1 MPTIQDVWT
10 DVDEYLAG
18 QLLPSDPILDDVVRT
33 SIEARLP
40 QIQVSP
46 VLGRFLNL
54 QARIQGAKR
63 ILEIG
68 TLAGYSTIWLARALP
83 PDGRLITLEANP
95 IHAEITRQ
103 NLRRAGFEKM
113 VEVRVGPA
121 LDSLPALAADA
132 HEPFDF
138 VFIDADKEHN
148 PDYLSWALR
157 LSRPGTVI
165 VVDNVVRG
173 GAVVDE
179 DTTDPNLRGVRRML
193 ELAAGERRLEGTALQ
208 TVGVKGYDGFALFR
222 VTG

>member
-1 MPTIQDVWT
+1 MVTNTRHMPTIQDVWT

-83 PDGRLITLEANP
+83 PDGRLVP
-95 IHAEITRQ
+95 HAATSGSEWCTSA
-103 NLRRAGFEKM
+103 LRRQ
-113 VEVRVGPA
+113 
-121 LDSLPALAADA
+121 ALAGRA
-132 HEPFDF
+132 F
-138 VFIDADKEHN
+138 
-148 PDYLSWALR
+148 R
-157 LSRPGTVI
+157 LCQ
-165 VVDNVVRG
+165 
-173 GAVVDE
+173 
-179 DTTDPNLRGVRRML
+179 RR
-193 ELAAGERRLEGTALQ
+193 
-208 TVGVKGYDGFALFR
+208 
-222 VTG
+222 